1 MNILGIN
8 CATEHICVALLK
20 GEVLTERSWNG
31 QTIKA
36 EHLISFIQEVLQ
48 AAQSSLAEVE
58 AVALAIGPGAFTGL
72 RLSSVTAKTIC
83 LAKHIPLIAISTLE
97 ALQAQYAPDK
107 KIRIVLDACRGD
119 VSTALFDHG
128 TRLEPDHPVPRATI
142 DDLKSRWESQCTTS
156 ARSAKV
162 AEFTDEILDNPI
174 PDAATLC
181 RIARES
187 QPAFDQLQILKIVPL
202 YSHESRINKTNKPE
216 LQHLKIGNTVC

>member
-20 GEVLTERSWNG
+20 GETLTEKTWDG

-36 EHLISFIQEVLQ
+36 EHLLSFIQEVLT
-48 AAQSSLAEVE
+48 AAKATLADIE
-58 AVALAIGPGAFTGL
+58 AIALAIGPGAFTGL

-83 LAKHIPLIAISTLE
+83 LEKQIPLIPISTLE
-97 ALQAQYAPDK
+97 ALQVQYAPDK

-119 VSTALFDHG
+119 VSTALFANG
-128 TRLEPDHPVPRATI
+128 TRVEPDHPVPRDTI
-142 DDLKSRWESQCTTS
+142 KD
-156 ARSAKV
+156 
-162 AEFTDEILDNPI
+162 FNDEILDNPR

-181 RIARES
+181 HIARKL
-187 QPAFDQLQILKIVPL
+187 QPVFDKHAILKIMPL

-216 LQHLKIGNTVC
+216 LQHLKIGTTIC